1 MVRKMVKFT
10 DKAKNETKVMLV
22 GTVGSA
28 VFALTKDVK
37 ETNDAIK
44 WCTKHEIGDT
54 FDCERYTITLEEERP
69 VGC

>member
-54 FDCERYTITLEEERP
+54 FD
-69 VGC
+69 

>member
-44 WCTKHEIGDT
+44 WCTMHEIGDK
-54 FDCERYTITLEEERP
+54 FDCDDYSMEIVE
-69 VGC
+69 G